1 MYNGWVIF
9 LYELYSSI
17 YLILNF
23 LDPRNVKIKY
33 KTILKLFFKI
43 IFWNYNENNTS
54 AALYLQK
61 RIPNSQ
67 I

>member
-54 AALYLQK
+54 AVLYLQK